1 MFVSIV
7 LSTVFPVSKNVKTMT
22 KHAIS
27 FIKKLL
33 KKLHVYK
40 NKKYCLLWFS
50 NVIIQTNSS
59 YSDIC

>member
-27 FIKKLL
+27 FIKKL
-33 KKLHVYK
+33 KKAT
-40 NKKYCLLWFS
+40 CL
-50 NVIIQTNSS
+50 
-59 YSDIC
+59 

>member
-1 MFVSIV
+1 
-7 LSTVFPVSKNVKTMT
+7 MT

-33 KKLHVYK
+33 KKLDVYE
-40 NKKYCLLWFS
+40 NKKYCLLLFS